1 MISDSLSFSY
11 VSNAFIIMRQINIMN
26 PSEFSKVLSPPSFRI
41 ESAMLSSEQ
50 LLELV
55 RAPGAP
61 EHLLEHV
68 FVMIASCEQNI
79 FNL

>member
-1 MISDSLSFSY
+1 MD
-11 VSNAFIIMRQINIMN
+11 
-26 PSEFSKVLSPPSFRI
+26 PSESSKVLSPPCFKI
-41 ESAMLSSEQ
+41 ESAVLSSEQ

-55 RAPGAP
+55 KAPGAP

-68 FVMIASCEQNI
+68 FVMIAGCEYNY